1 MSNDQ
6 ESPTYAS
13 LVRDVMKRLG
23 TATIADLRREL
34 PTVDTSKLGPAL
46 ERLAVLK
53 DVRKLP
59 ERIEGERIDGKRKR
73 LTVYRYIKDSSRKP
87 GPLAHAKSKSLL
99 DVQPRAARASR
110 TKYLVKVAPSGYP
123 DGYFTSLLRA
133 PSEACPFGWPPHFKP
148 AQVGSVAP
156 VAQLQTILRRE
167 LDSASGKG
175 WGGGTSVM
183 PGAAHQARPAFMGT
197 LPGMSA

>member
-1 MSNDQ
+1 MT
-6 ESPTYAS
+6 EPITYAS
-13 LVRDVMKRLG
+13 LVRDVMQRLG

-87 GPLAHAKSKSLL
+87 GPLAHAKSKTLL

-123 DGYFTSLLRA
+123 DGYFTAPFRA
-133 PSEACPFGWPPHFKP
+133 ATEDGPAGFPPYFDWDGRRGYVPP
-148 AQVGSVAP
+148 A
-156 VAQLQTILRRE
+156 AQLQTILRRE

-183 PGAAHQARPAFMGT
+183 PGTPMQARPAFMGT
-197 LPGMSA
+197 LPGLSA

>member
-1 MSNDQ
+1 MSTI
-6 ESPTYAS
+6 ETTTYAS

-23 TATIADLRREL
+23 TATIADLRQEL
-34 PTVDTSKLGPAL
+34 PHIDTSKIGPAL

-59 ERIEGERIDGKRKR
+59 ERIEGARIDGKRKR

-87 GPLAHAKSKSLL
+87 GPLAHAKSKTLL

-123 DGYFTSLLRA
+123 DGYFTALMRA
-133 PSEACPFGWPPHFKP
+133 PSEACPDGFPPRFKP
-148 AQVGSVAP
+148 ADFSAVAP

-183 PGAAHQARPAFMGT
+183 PNMRMQARPAFMGT
-197 LPGMSA
+197 LPGFAA